1 MVSPG
6 KLNTLTALMDGSITA
21 YEPSIDPE
29 SSEIGYPDAAQYL
42 HESDG
47 RAFEMLESLARR
59 GILGKTFEEK
69 TYICPD
75 CRAEGIQY
83 TTVCPDCGSAYA
95 IGTELFEHLTCG
107 HVAPRAEFET
117 YPDEFV
123 CPECEEAL
131 DSFENV
137 GHEERYVC
145 QDCESYFKTPEHG
158 LWCRGCADIYV
169 PDETIERVLCRYT
182 LTDAGQQWVETQL
195 AARESLAEMLTE
207 RGFNTDVNTVVQG
220 KSGTEYPVQVFATDT
235 LLNSRVVAA
244 VHEHPDGDDATALRE
259 VATDIEA
266 RPILVTTLGTVS
278 EQPAALADQGD
289 IHILHARTEG
299 SLIPDYEVTTD
310 RRTHESLVQ
319 RLASAVK

>member
-95 IGTELFEHLTCG
+95 IETELFEHSTCSYI
-107 HVAPRAEFET
+107 APRGEFET
-117 YPDEFV
+117 YPDEFI
-123 CPECEEAL
+123 CPDCEEAF

-137 GHEERYVC
+137 EREERYVC
-145 QDCESYFKTPEHG
+145 QDCESYFETPEHG
-158 LWCRGCADIYV
+158 LRCRGCADIYV

-207 RGFNTDVNTVVQG
+207 RGFNTDVSTVIQG
-220 KSGTEYPVQVFATDT
+220 KSGTKYPVQVFATDT
-235 LLNSRVVAA
+235 LLDTPHS
-244 VHEHPDGDDATALRE
+244 
-259 VATDIEA
+259 
-266 RPILVTTLGTVS
+266 
-278 EQPAALADQGD
+278 
-289 IHILHARTEG
+289 
-299 SLIPDYEVTTD
+299 D
-310 RRTHESLVQ
+310 RIDRSYSGFQCSMLSIDNHQ
-319 RLASAVK
+319 